1 MNVTLRQLRVFQS
14 VARTR
19 NFSRTGEAIGL
30 TQPAVSRAIGE
41 LEHAMGLR
49 LLDRT
54 TREVGAELGVP
65 VVDVFKEFKLG
76 GDKKFRFEMDF
87 GNLFNRTLFCNPNTN
102 WSSPAFGTVNTQC
115 NQARSVQFAVRF
127 EY

>member
-19 NFSRTGEAIGL
+19 NFSRTGEIIGL

-54 TREVGAELGVP
+54 TREVALTEAMSLVLPSSMAWAVTVAVTVP
-65 VVDVFKEFKLG
+65 PAATVPSEKVTTPPETLNVPWLVVADL
-76 GDKKFRFEMDF
+76 
-87 GNLFNRTLFCNPNTN
+87 
-102 WSSPAFGTVNTQC
+102 
-115 NQARSVQFAVRF
+115 
-127 EY
+127 